1 MTNVVKVGL
10 VRVIIKPLFDKNT
23 TYGKVDR
30 MVIRYI
36 GGEEGVDGDTFEH
49 ELVIRFNTKEE
60 LESCSENYI
69 SGYKEQYKNQ
79 NPQFQIIYCEP
90 KVSHDHYEC

>member
-23 TYGKVDR
+23 TNGKLDR

-49 ELVIRFNTKEE
+49 ELIVRFNTKEE
-60 LESCSENYI
+60 LERVSENYI
-69 SGYKEQYKNQ
+69 SGYREQYNQQ
-79 NPQFQIIYCEP
+79 NPVFKIIYREP
-90 KVSHDHYEC
+90 VVAHDEY

>member
-10 VRVIIKPLFDKNT
+10 VRVIIKPQFDKNT
-23 TYGKVDR
+23 THGKLER

-49 ELVIRFNTKEE
+49 ELIIRFNTKEE
-60 LESCSENYI
+60 LERVSENYI
-69 SGYKEQYKNQ
+69 TGYREQYREQ
-79 NPQFQIIYCEP
+79 NPVYKIIYCDP
-90 KVSHDHYEC
+90 VVSHDGYY

>member
-10 VRVIIKPLFDKNT
+10 VRVIIKPIFDINKTHGNLE
-23 TYGKVDR
+23 R

-49 ELVIRFNTKEE
+49 ELIIRFNTKEE
-60 LESCSENYI
+60 LERVSESFI
-69 SGYKEQYKNQ
+69 SDYREQYNKH
-79 NPQFQIIYCEP
+79 NPVFKIIYREP
-90 KVSHDHYEC
+90 VVAHDEY

>member
-23 TYGKVDR
+23 TNGKLDR

-49 ELVIRFNTKEE
+49 ELIVRFNTKEE
-60 LESCSENYI
+60 LERVSENYI
-69 SGYKEQYKNQ
+69 SGYREQYNQQ
-79 NPQFQIIYCEP
+79 NPAFKIIFREP
-90 KVSHDHYEC
+90 VVAHDEY